1 MTDARI
7 TAIHAARAYLNEARH
22 RRGQNFAWTL
32 LTWAANARRRAAQA
46 NRQPVQ
52 GGLFPT

>member
-1 MTDARI
+1 MSERV

-32 LTWAANARRRAAQA
+32 LTWAANARKRAAQT

-52 GGLFPT
+52 GGLFNV